1 MCGGGGGGQVCVC
14 VCVCV
19 FAASGAH
26 RLLVSVPVSVHRS
39 CSALERFVGLAA
51 LTLLLL
57 HLSSGK
63 SPAPLQEPKI
73 SRFLKIRLS

>member
-1 MCGGGGGGQVCVC
+1 VCVWGGGGGQVCAWGGL
-14 VCVCV
+14 

-51 LTLLLL
+51 LTLMLL

-63 SPAPLQEPKI
+63 SPAPLQEPVA